1 MGGCPQ
7 VPDDLRKITKLDS
20 DKVNRSQSTEGYRTP
35 RWLIEERG
43 NFTLLG
49 ELPNLEYLR
58 IARVE
63 LGDWSFLAQC
73 KKLRSLI
80 LPDTDFTDCRLLL
93 ELPLLE
99 KVALPPKRKLQH
111 REVLDTLKAKS
122 CSPAVQEEQPF
133 YRDEDYEDMA
143 VVKGEDIHPDY
154 QGSHEVRC
162 VSASFHGKQPPHWR
176 DFPHQEYQEDNW
188 KNLSPEEREI
198 LAQELAQAVQKEKVQ
213 DFILSLEPWGEG
225 HLVRFDRQF
234 HRQLQLL
241 QPRLRHGGGPLSHRG
256 WRPVPGAEDV
266 GPGGHGGGRPHRPP
280 LPPHRGAGP
289 WQPVAPRGRRGITGR
304 GAFSAPHVPPVW
316 GLRKRM
322 EKQEKRLARIPRS
335 HYNNRLGSVI
345 HKQLYA
351 PFERPHPPCSE
362 NLSGR
367 G

>member
-1 MGGCPQ
+1 MKQEYRVDPRLLGRIKKNMQGCPQ
-7 VPDDLRKITKLDS
+7 IPSDLMKIKKLDS

-225 HLVRFDRQF
+225 HFLCGEFAPGWAALWYDSTDSPTGSYSCYNPDYDTVED
-234 HRQLQLL
+234 LC
-241 QPRLRHGGGPLSHRG
+241 PIEVGGQS
-256 WRPVPGAEDV
+256 PVPKMWALED
-266 GPGGHGGGRPHRPP
+266 
-280 LPPHRGAGP
+280 
-289 WQPVAPRGRRGITGR
+289 
-304 GAFSAPHVPPVW
+304 
-316 GLRKRM
+316 M
-322 EKQEKRLARIPRS
+322 EEAARIVRHFLLTGELAP
-335 HYNNRLGSVI
+335 GSLWL
-345 HKQLYA
+345 H
-351 PFERPHPPCSE
+351 EGGE
-362 NLSGR
+362 E
-367 G
+367 